1 LTRVIMP
8 GQVSWQVH
16 AYGLIGGVFVLS
28 VWLMIL
34 SVVIFGGVLIGAL
47 ITERRAA
54 KAGSDAGNVDE
65 SPLTLAGL
73 DSTAHGVGSQ
83 RLGAGRG

>member
-1 LTRVIMP
+1 
-8 GQVSWQVH
+8 VH

-28 VWLMIL
+28 LWLMIL

-54 KAGSDAGNVDE
+54 KTGADAGNADE
-65 SPLTLAGL
+65 SPLTVAGL
-73 DSTAHGVGSQ
+73 ESAAASQDRVPTGSD
-83 RLGAGRG
+83 RLGAGRT